1 MGKKKAPE
9 LNIETVNER
18 ANMIFLSL
26 LEYRREQ
33 YLVIIDNITPTEIG
47 AYVLDFAEQE
57 EIHVSSLL
65 SLATRWFYGRSE
77 KHPFSV
83 DISRMGLTNK
93 VSLIYRT
100 FDASYVSRVVG
111 QGFTY
116 DNTGKAKVKR
126 RRVIPVQEGFP
137 IRFKKTPLSN

>member
-1 MGKKKAPE
+1 MNNYYTIYVARPITGCASEDVKVWYSDITK
-9 LNIETVNER
+9 
-18 ANMIFLSL
+18 L
-26 LEYRREQ
+26 LEFYG
-33 YLVIIDNITPTEIG
+33 YNVLVP
-47 AYVLDFAEQE
+47 FAEQE
-57 EIHVSSLL
+57 EIHVSSRL

-137 IRFKKTPLSN
+137 IRFKKTPSQIES